1 MKLVLNEELQFLKDT
16 ASNFAKDKAPVSHL
30 RKLRDEDHPNSW
42 DEGLW
47 NEMVELGWTS
57 ILIPEKYGGSEFG
70 LAGISVVLQEL
81 GKTLVPS
88 PLFATGVL
96 GVTSINQMGSE
107 SQKEELL
114 GKILEGKLT
123 TALAIDE
130 GSHHEPANTE
140 LTAEKN
146 NDGWVLNGEKVFVI
160 DGSSADLLIVIA
172 RTSGNKGDAQ
182 GLSAF
187 IVDPN
192 SKGINRRKVP
202 TADSRNYANISFED
216 VTISAEEIL
225 GEALCNIEQ
234 PKCFVKSS

>member
-30 RKLRDEDHPNSW
+30 RKLRDEGHPNSW

-96 GVTSINQMGSE
+96 GVTSINQWVPSL
-107 SQKEELL
+107 K
-114 GKILEGKLT
+114 KKNFLEKFL
-123 TALAIDE
+123 
-130 GSHHEPANTE
+130 
-140 LTAEKN
+140 
-146 NDGWVLNGEKVFVI
+146 KV
-160 DGSSADLLIVIA
+160 S
-172 RTSGNKGDAQ
+172 
-182 GLSAF
+182 
-187 IVDPN
+187 
-192 SKGINRRKVP
+192 
-202 TADSRNYANISFED
+202 
-216 VTISAEEIL
+216 
-225 GEALCNIEQ
+225 
-234 PKCFVKSS
+234 